1 MRRFVSWENLWIE
14 TILKHG
20 FLVKYILKF
29 KYYQSQED
37 HPLFIKHFLH
47 KKINPLIVYIDDIVT
62 KSNDME
68 EIKNLKN
75 LLAKEFEIKDLTT
88 SWCFLGME
96 VAKSNKEIFVSQRN
110 YFFIC
115 LIRPKWWVVN

>member
-1 MRRFVSWENLWIE
+1 M
-14 TILKHG
+14 
-20 FLVKYILKF
+20 
-29 KYYQSQED
+29 
-37 HPLFIKHFLH
+37 FIKHFLH

-88 SWCFLGME
+88 S
-96 VAKSNKEIFVSQRN
+96 
-110 YFFIC
+110 
-115 LIRPKWWVVN
+115 